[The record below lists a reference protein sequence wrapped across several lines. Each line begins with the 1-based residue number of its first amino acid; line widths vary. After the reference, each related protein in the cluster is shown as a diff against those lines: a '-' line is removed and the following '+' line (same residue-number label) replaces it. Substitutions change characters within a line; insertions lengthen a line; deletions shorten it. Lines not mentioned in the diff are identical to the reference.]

1 MVRRAYAWMALLAA
15 ALPATV
21 HADET
26 FRCRN
31 RLIEPG
37 MTRTEVRALCGTPTR
52 EVEEVQDVRSAGRLV
67 GKTTI
72 HRWTYENYSQVR
84 VLVFDQETLKSVEI
98 PE

>member
-1 MVRRAYAWMALLAA
+1 MDRRSTAWMLLLAA
-15 ALPATV
+15 ALPAGT

-26 FRCRN
+26 FRCGG

-37 MTRTEVRALCGTPTR
+37 MTRTEVRALCGVPTR

-67 GKTTI
+67 GKTTL

-84 VLVFDQETLKSVEI
+84 VLVFDQETLKSIET